1 MELQASLGV
10 LSAAVDGC
18 ESHGLS
24 VRTVDATT
32 DDAASGRLHAAVTVA
47 VDLEDL
53 AVDGATA
60 DGDLRV
66 TLSGPGLLAP
76 LTETPGVADLAVE
89 SVDVSAGTVVVSATV
104 TVEPARDE
112 QTVPDPKPEPDD
124 PARAAPETSETT
136 DAALVAVRDD
146 SLPAFEDTAYL
157 RRLYETHDTFAAMSE
172 AFEMDVSAETLRR
185 YTIQAGVHDPDSYGT
200 NGGSDADEPEPEP
213 DPDPEGATRPADEL
227 LADGLGLP
235 ADLTVADV
243 ADAVVDARTPREA
256 ARGLGLDHDRT
267 RTLLCRLDLQ
277 EFVYGRVEAGPQ
289 CSRDAVVSRLRS
301 AGGS

>member
-32 DDAASGRLHAAVTVA
+32 DDAASGRLRAAVTVA
-47 VDLEDL
+47 VELEDL
-53 AVDGATA
+53 AAGGAAT
-60 DGDLRV
+60 DGDLQV

-104 TVEPARDE
+104 AVEPARDE
-112 QTVPDPKPEPDD
+112 QPVPDPNPEPNAA
-124 PARAAPETSETT
+124 ARTAPETSDTT
-136 DAALVAVRDD
+136 DAALAAARDD
-146 SLPAFEDTAYL
+146 SIPAFEDTAYL

-200 NGGSDADEPEPEP
+200 NDGSDADDP

-243 ADAVVDARTPREA
+243 ADAVVDARTPHEA

-267 RTLLCRLDLQ
+267 RTLLRRLGLH

-301 AGGS
+301 ADGT